1 MPELK
6 HHFRRGRMNKDLDER
21 LLPNGEYRDAQNV
34 EVVTS
39 EGSDVGSIQNVL
51 GTVLKKGRLYDEN
64 TQILTEWS
72 ADSNLFDLID
82 PTCIGSFVDTQNDNI
97 YWFIH
102 YSFLNDSNNAIIK
115 GSAVVEYDNNTGVIQ
130 PVLVDVS
137 NILKFSSDY
146 LITGINAIDGLLLWT
161 DNQTEP
167 KRINI
172 KKFKEGTVVGSDQFK
187 VQTKYLG
194 ATGSNFTEK
203 DITVIKLSPNIK
215 PELSLS
221 ASKKTGAGT
230 GNQPIT
236 VKSPIITFKSSDGDD
251 ASCFINWYIF
261 NLKFSSCYNIYKR
274 RYIKVIIYR
283 Y

>member
-34 EVVTS
+34 EIITS

-51 GTVLKKGRLYDEN
+51 GTVLKKGRTYDEN
-64 TQILTEWS
+64 TTILTEWS
-72 ADSNLFDLID
+72 ADSNFFDLIN

-102 YSFLNDSNNAIIK
+102 YSFLDDAGNAIVN
-115 GSAVVEYDNNTGVIQ
+115 GSAVVEYDDTTGVIQ
-130 PVLVDVS
+130 PILVDVN
-137 NILKFSSDY
+137 NILNFSSSY
-146 LITGINAIDGLLLWT
+146 LITGINVIDGLLFFT

-172 KKFKEGTVVGSDQFK
+172 KKFKEGTTVGTDQFK

-194 ATGSNFTEK
+194 STGSNFTEK

-215 PELSLS
+215 PELNLS
-221 ASKKTGAGT
+221 
-230 GNQPIT
+230 
-236 VKSPIITFKSSDGDD
+236 SS
-251 ASCFINWYIF
+251 
-261 NLKFSSCYNIYKR
+261 R
-274 RYIKVIIYR
+274 P
-283 Y
+283 

>member
-102 YSFLNDSNNAIIK
+102 YSFLNDAGNAILN
-115 GSAVVEYDNNTGVIQ
+115 GSAVVEYDDNTGVIQ
-130 PVLVDVS
+130 PVLVDVN
-137 NILKFSSDY
+137 NILNFSSNY
-146 LITGINAIDGLLLWT
+146 LITGINVIDGLLLWT

-172 KKFKEGTVVGSDQFK
+172 KKFKEGTTVGSDQFK
-187 VQTKYLG
+187 VQ
-194 ATGSNFTEK
+194 A
-203 DITVIKLSPNIK
+203 
-215 PELSLS
+215 
-221 ASKKTGAGT
+221 
-230 GNQPIT
+230 
-236 VKSPIITFKSSDGDD
+236 
-251 ASCFINWYIF
+251 
-261 NLKFSSCYNIYKR
+261 
-274 RYIKVIIYR
+274 
-283 Y
+283 